1 MAYSVL
7 GVIGIIAKKDL
18 GNVTTF
24 PQQKSALLLG
34 DDGTQMLKGWS
45 AEVLAKREKGFNFKV
60 NSLFASLTYFWL
72 LDCEATVQVSAPS
85 LCYSQWT
92 THFLKLPVSMVK
104 HRAGYPLHRGG
115 ENAESQAF
123 PSLTTIFHAA
133 EPSARE
139 THAQLVP
146 QQTSDHWP
154 KQLWTLV
161 PDLLLLLWDGR
172 HARWPSLACGWT

>member
-1 MAYSVL
+1 
-7 GVIGIIAKKDL
+7 
-18 GNVTTF
+18 
-24 PQQKSALLLG
+24 
-34 DDGTQMLKGWS
+34 MLKGWS

-154 KQLWTLV
+154 KQVWTLV